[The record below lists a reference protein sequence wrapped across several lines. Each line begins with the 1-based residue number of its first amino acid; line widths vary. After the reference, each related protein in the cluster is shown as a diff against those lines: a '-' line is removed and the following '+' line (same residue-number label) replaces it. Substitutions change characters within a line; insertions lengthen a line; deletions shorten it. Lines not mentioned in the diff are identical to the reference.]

1 MRYIARAVKY
11 FIYFFILLALL
22 LGIMIVFKLT
32 GGGIESIFK
41 EGWTSVGKI
50 AILFALVSSVYP
62 LFGFVKK
69 TAIIPGEYVQIKDDV
84 IRFMQEKGY
93 RLEKEEGENLTFRD
107 RGAVG
112 RLLKMYEDRL
122 TFTRSFSGFEIE
134 GLRKDVIRIVY
145 GLESA
150 FRNDNNQE

>member
-69 TAIIPGEYVQIKDDV
+69 TAIIPGEYAQIKDDV

-93 RLEKEEGENLTFRD
+93 KLEKEEGENLTFRY

>member
-1 MRYIARAVKY
+1 
-11 FIYFFILLALL
+11 
-22 LGIMIVFKLT
+22 
-32 GGGIESIFK
+32 
-41 EGWTSVGKI
+41 
-50 AILFALVSSVYP
+50 
-62 LFGFVKK
+62 
-69 TAIIPGEYVQIKDDV
+69 
-84 IRFMQEKGY
+84 MQEKGY
-93 RLEKEEGENLTFRD
+93 RLEKEEGENLTFRY

-112 RLLKMYEDRL
+112 RLLKMYEARL